1 MLHGERCIA
10 LQMAGIRFNHFYRSS
25 RYQQVISVL
34 QSSNPSLS
42 FPQLFKDQHQLKGFY
57 RLISNKNITHSTF
70 ITGYQ
75 TGLIEYSKEQT
86 DQVPWILIQ
95 DTMITDFNSRHLDLG
110 YTQGLH
116 SNGFLLHHGLLLDAK
131 GTPLGLLHQQVIH
144 RERDDFGKAKLF
156 RQKKITEKESN
167 KWMEGVRTGISFSKS
182 TGRDLIHI
190 MDREADIV
198 DLINECHQS
207 KQYFIIRARHDRSML
222 SHKERGKEVELEKFR
237 LFHAM
242 RSAKN
247 NTVIKRNL
255 RDAKGHLYEAD
266 CYMNYQ
272 KFQFRGIEQEVS
284 CVWIKEKNAPEGQAA
299 EWFLLSN
306 LDIHTPKEA
315 EGIAETYSKR
325 WTVEDYHKCYKTG
338 CNIERRQFDSRKTII
353 TSIGLLALT
362 AVQLLRCRYFAKQH
376 QEDSFEEILPD
387 KDGQKLAIKLAQ
399 KFLKP
404 IDKQLGKHE
413 TTLWWLLLL
422 GRMGGH
428 QGMKQKGLPGWQ
440 TIWKGYA
447 YFQSL
452 LEGYKHA
459 INST

>member
-1 MLHGERCIA
+1 MLNGERCIA
-10 LQMAGIRFNHFYRSS
+10 LQIEGIQFNHFYRRS
-25 RYQQVISVL
+25 RYRQVISVL
-34 QSSNPSLS
+34 QSCNPSLS

-75 TGLIEYSKEQT
+75 SGLIEYSKEQT
-86 DQVPWILIQ
+86 DQTPWILIQ
-95 DTMITDFNSRHLDLG
+95 DTMVTDFNRRHLDLG

-182 TGRDLIHI
+182 TDRDLIHI
-190 MDREADIV
+190 MDREADIIDV
-198 DLINECHQS
+198 INECLQG
-207 KQYFIIRARHDRSML
+207 KQYFIIRASHDRSML
-222 SHKERGKEVELEKFR
+222 SHKERGKEEELEKFR
-237 LFHAM
+237 LFYAM

-272 KFQFRGIEQEVS
+272 NFRFRGIEQEVS
-284 CVWIKEKNAPEGQAA
+284 CVWIKEKNTPEGQAA

-306 LDIHTPKEA
+306 LAIHTPKEA
-315 EGIAETYSKR
+315 EGIVETYSKR

-338 CNIERRQFDSRKTII
+338 CSIEKRQFDSRKTII

-362 AVQLLRCRYFAKQH
+362 AVQLLRSRYFAKQH

-404 IDKQLGKHE
+404 IDKQLCKPE

-447 YFQSL
+447 HFQSL
-452 LEGYKHA
+452 LEGYKHG